1 MDMVARIL
9 ACTFLLFAATQTAR
23 SADTPTG
30 QLCWAVGKF
39 DNTVYFAG
47 IEGRE
52 DRSASFASLIEISAI
67 EAFPVKCLTLP
78 LASYRALRA
87 MLVEEWREAELEVID
102 TTFLSD
108 LDY

>member
-1 MDMVARIL
+1 MIHIIRALFCASLFVATMPS
-9 ACTFLLFAATQTAR
+9 AFGATVT
-23 SADTPTG
+23 SA

-39 DNTVYFAG
+39 DNTVYLAG

-52 DRSASFASLIEISAI
+52 DRSASFASLVEISGI
-67 EAFPVKCLTLP
+67 DAFPVKCSTLP
-78 LASYRALRA
+78 VADYRALRA
-87 MLVEEWREAELEVID
+87 VLVEEWMDAELEVID

>member
-1 MDMVARIL
+1 MNKAAHLL
-9 ACTFLLFAATQTAR
+9 AGAFLLIAATQIAH
-23 SADTPTG
+23 SASITTG
-30 QLCWAVGKF
+30 QLCWTIGKF

-52 DRSASFASLIEISAI
+52 DRSASFASLIEISGI
-67 EAFPVKCLTLP
+67 DAFPVTCAMQP
-78 LASYRALRA
+78 VAEYRALRA
-87 MLVEEWREAELEVID
+87 LMLKEWRDAELEVID

>member
-1 MDMVARIL
+1 MNKVARIL
-9 ACTFLLFAATQTAR
+9 ACTFLLLATQTALG
-23 SADTPTG
+23 SNKISG
-30 QLCWAVGKF
+30 QLCWTIGKF

-52 DRSASFASLIEISAI
+52 DRSASFASLIEISGI
-67 EAFPVKCLTLP
+67 EAFPVTCAILP
-78 LASYRALRA
+78 VAEYRALRA
-87 MLVEEWREAELEVID
+87 LMVKEWRDAELEVID

>member
-1 MDMVARIL
+1 MIHIIRALFCAFLFVA
-9 ACTFLLFAATQTAR
+9 TTP
-23 SADTPTG
+23 SAFGANIASG

-39 DNTVYFAG
+39 DSTVYFAG

-67 EAFPVKCLTLP
+67 DAFPVQCATLP
-78 LASYRALRA
+78 IAAYRALRA
-87 MLVEEWREAELEVID
+87 LFVEEWMEAELEVID